1 VDKGPQA
8 EPSRRELEIMWRER
22 VDQAR
27 SRYEYKSVVCK
38 LLLAERVEAFPILSP
53 DPDGT
58 LALHQALQR
67 EFETRGEFRRVLRIY
82 TDLVTRG
89 SVPADNPDS

>member
-1 VDKGPQA
+1 
-8 EPSRRELEIMWRER
+8 MWRER

-27 SRYEYKSVVCK
+27 SRYKYKSAVRN
-38 LLLAERVEAFPILSP
+38 LLLAEHVEVFPILSP
-53 DPDGT
+53 DPDRT
-58 LALHQALQR
+58 LALHQTLQR
-67 EFETRGEFRRVLRIY
+67 ESEALREYVRFLRIY